1 VHSYKFYLLA
11 MLVCFDVGVLIASS
25 GLLTS
30 RFVTPPIF
38 IGLVLAILTVVGSF
52 TKVYSE
58 LGKNMWDCSCSQ
70 LEKIEAVRVYDLVMR
85 FLLISVVCACAYCL
99 VPELQ
104 KFVER
109 EVAISLS
116 VASGFKGAGVVFF
129 LAYRVDLV
137 AKIVKR
143 LPSARKKESDED
155 KDNDN

>member
-85 FLLISVVCACAYCL
+85 FYLFQL
-99 VPELQ
+99 
-104 KFVER
+104 FVLAPTVWCPSFR
-109 EVAISLS
+109 NLS
-116 VASGFKGAGVVFF
+116 RGKLRFRF
-129 LAYRVDLV
+129 
-137 AKIVKR
+137 
-143 LPSARKKESDED
+143 P
-155 KDNDN
+155 